1 MQGKV
6 ALITGGGAGIGQ
18 ATAFAF
24 ANKGVK
30 VAIADINVQGSEK
43 TVRLI
48 KDGGGEAVF
57 IEANVAK
64 EDDIKAMVD
73 GAVAAFG
80 RLDYGIN
87 NAGIGGT
94 AVSLHE
100 TDLQTWNKI
109 IAVNLTGTFNCM
121 KYEIKQMLAQGGGAI
136 VNVSSI
142 GGLRGTAGLYP
153 YTASKH
159 GVTGLTRSAA
169 LEYSAQGIRINSVH
183 PGAIRTEA
191 LAGFIEKVPQMGEA
205 IAAMHPIGRIGE
217 PKEVADAIVWL
228 CSDEASFVTGHAM
241 VIDGASIVGTKTP

>member
-6 ALITGGGAGIGQ
+6 VLITGAGAGIGK
-18 ATAFAF
+18 ATALAF
-24 ANKGVK
+24 ANKGARVV
-30 VAIADINVQGSEK
+30 VADVNVQNGEE
-43 TVRLI
+43 TVQLL
-48 KDGGGEAVF
+48 KDGGGEAIF
-57 IEANVAK
+57 IEANVAN
-64 EDDIKAMVD
+64 ENDIKAMVD
-73 GAVAAFG
+73 GGVAAFG
-80 RLDYGIN
+80 RLDYAVN

-94 AVSLHE
+94 AVPLHE
-100 TDLQTWNKI
+100 TDLATWNKI
-109 IAVNLTGTFNCM
+109 LAVNLTGTFNCM
-121 KYEIKQMLAQGGGAI
+121 KYEIKQMLSQGSGAI

-191 LAGFIEKVPQMGEA
+191 LAGFIEKVPQMGDA

-217 PKEVADAIVWL
+217 PQEVADAIVWL
-228 CSDEASFVTGHAM
+228 CSDQASFVTGHAM
-241 VIDGASIVGTKTP
+241 VVDGASIVGTKTA